1 MLRLISL
8 AFMSALKANSE
19 IIPRVS
25 CNNNNRC
32 KVKWFS
38 DGEKTILQTFCP
50 LRKIKKIVSEKRIT
64 MYSPKM

>member
-32 KVKWFS
+32 KVKWIS
-38 DGEKTILQTFCP
+38 DG
-50 LRKIKKIVSEKRIT
+50 KKKYYKHFVHSVK
-64 MYSPKM
+64 